1 MSDFSPERE
10 LMLLM
15 ADVSRLAKRDFDERA
30 KALSLT
36 RAQWSILA
44 RLTRC
49 QGVKQSEL
57 ADLLELKPITLARHI
72 DRLQSGGWVERRA
85 DVNDRRVWRLY
96 LTEQAKPVLDQLQA
110 LGKETQQRTLRD
122 IDESSR
128 QLLLQALRTM
138 KRNLTA

>member
-1 MSDFSPERE
+1 
-10 LMLLM
+10 
-15 ADVSRLAKRDFDERA
+15 
-30 KALSLT
+30 
-36 RAQWSILA
+36 
-44 RLTRC
+44 RC
-49 QGVKQSEL
+49 QGVKQSEV

-96 LTEQAKPVLDQLQA
+96 LTEQAKPVLDQIQA

-128 QLLLQALRTM
+128 QVLLQALRTM